1 MARNNKNTEDDIQY
15 PLVAVDFGSSG
26 IRVMA
31 AEPNKDG
38 TLTILGVEP
47 LEKYGFVEKGVVT
60 QSTDASNHLKRQL
73 KFLTNRCGL
82 PFDSID
88 RAFVCVGDKLLQ
100 VITTSSKRDFVS
112 ANYIS
117 PNILKSMETECIEK
131 ITGKYEKMA
140 IVSIV
145 PLRYFL
151 DGIEQ
156 TKAPEKTQKAR
167 MFEVEYQL
175 FVCQKTALEHLQGSF
190 GRAGMAIEY
199 QWSRPDALV
208 TALTGDKEREE
219 GVAIIDF
226 GAQTTTLSIYKGDR
240 FLFTYTVLKGGYQ
253 ISNDIANTFGIS
265 FDSAEKL
272 KCRFGIAAPKFVK
285 QERDILIRSSRQEDL
300 LKINLS
306 SVARVIDARLQET
319 LEPLMQIID
328 DYSSQL
334 KYLYITG
341 GGSMLDSLCPFLR
354 ERTSLQVDFGSHAC
368 CLSQDAEQAYYMP
381 RYSSLV
387 GTLIMG
393 ADHRRESKNR
403 NNVQIPSP
411 IHSVVKFM
419 RDLFT
424 NND

>member
-1 MARNNKNTEDDIQY
+1 MARNNRNKEDDIQR
-15 PLVAVDFGSSG
+15 PLVAVDCGSSG

-31 AEPNKDG
+31 AELNKDG

-47 LEKYGFVEKGVVT
+47 MEKYGFIEKGVVT

-82 PFDSID
+82 PLDSID
-88 RAFVCVGDKLLQ
+88 RAFVCVGDRLLQ
-100 VITTSSKRDFVS
+100 VITTSAKRDFVS
-112 ANYIS
+112 PNYIGQ
-117 PNILKSMETECIEK
+117 NILKSMETECIEK
-131 ITGKYEKMA
+131 ITGKYEKMD
-140 IVSIV
+140 IISIV

-151 DGIEQ
+151 DGAEQ
-156 TKAPEKTQKAR
+156 KNVPVKTQKAR
-167 MFEVEYQL
+167 LFEVEYQL

-226 GAQTTTLSIYKGDR
+226 GAQTTNLSIYKGDR
-240 FLFTYTVLKGGYQ
+240 FLFTYTLIKGGYQ
-253 ISNDIANTFGIS
+253 ITNDIANTFGIS
-265 FDSAEKL
+265 FDNAEKL
-272 KCRFGIAAPKFVK
+272 KCRFGVASPKYVVK
-285 QERDILIRSSRQEDL
+285 ERDILIRSSRQEDL

-306 SVARVIDARLQET
+306 SIARVIEARLQET
-319 LEPLMQIID
+319 IGPLMQIID

-354 ERTSLQVDFGSHAC
+354 EQTSLEVDFGSHAC
-368 CLSQDAEQAYYMP
+368 CLSRDAAEEYYMP

-393 ADHRRESKNR
+393 ADHRSEHKNK
-403 NNVQIPSP
+403 NDVQIPSP
-411 IHSVVKFM
+411 FFKMVGIV